1 MDLAAIAPAIDLTPI
16 ATILI
21 AVGLV
26 GMWAGRPAAVGE
38 SAASV
43 GTGLPWSASLSMLA
57 RQWRGEL
64 AAAIDAVVAR
74 LPLAARSTRSAP
86 VAAPVAASVAAPVAA
101 SVGAAFGSTVSP
113 TRARSA
119 GRTDTRAKR
128 WRRRAARPAVAP
140 LAPRLT
146 LDEQWSRIETH
157 VARTITAS
165 TAAARLQASAVDQL
179 DAADYAMIKLRAE
192 LAGVMK
198 RPHQS
203 EAARD
208 ARPLSPLRPAA
219 ARQIPL
225 AA

>member
-86 VAAPVAASVAAPVAA
+86 VAAPVAA